1 MRKSCGERMC
11 SNYLHVFEDTLAF
24 LVALFEALLCWR
36 LFFCRGE
43 LLKEETVLSK
53 GTLLDELNP
62 SLMNFLRGSSLWGAG
77 LCEVL
82 PMNTLW

>member
-43 LLKEETVLSK
+43 LLKEKTAPLK
-53 GTLLDELNP
+53 GPLPDELNP
-62 SLMNFLRGSSLWGAG
+62 PLMNFYE
-77 LCEVL
+77 EVL
-82 PMNTLW
+82 SGVRGCVKYCQ

>member
-62 SLMNFLRGSSLWGAG
+62 PPDELFTRKFFVGCG
-77 LCEVL
+77 VV
-82 PMNTLW
+82 

>member
-53 GTLLDELNP
+53 EP
-62 SLMNFLRGSSLWGAG
+62 SLMN
-77 LCEVL
+77 
-82 PMNTLW
+82 

>member
-24 LVALFEALLCWR
+24 LVALFEALHCWW

-43 LLKEETVLSK
+43 LFKEKTVPSK
-53 GTLLDELNP
+53 GT
-62 SLMNFLRGSSLWGAG
+62 S
-77 LCEVL
+77 
-82 PMNTLW
+82 

>member
-1 MRKSCGERMC
+1 MC

-43 LLKEETVLSK
+43 LLKEKTVPSK

-62 SLMNFLRGSSLWGAG
+62 PPDELNPPPDELFTRKFFVGCG
-77 LCEVL
+77 VV
-82 PMNTLW
+82 

>member
-24 LVALFEALLCWR
+24 LVALFEDLLCWR

-62 SLMNFLRGSSLWGAG
+62 RPDELFTRKFFVGCG
-77 LCEVL
+77 VV
-82 PMNTLW
+82 

>member
-43 LLKEETVLSK
+43 LFKEKTVPSK
-53 GTLLDELNP
+53 GT
-62 SLMNFLRGSSLWGAG
+62 S
-77 LCEVL
+77 
-82 PMNTLW
+82 

>member
-1 MRKSCGERMC
+1 MC

-43 LLKEETVLSK
+43 LLKEKTAPLK
-53 GTLLDELNP
+53 GPLPDEL
-62 SLMNFLRGSSLWGAG
+62 LRGSS
-77 LCEVL
+77 
-82 PMNTLW
+82 

>member
-43 LLKEETVLSK
+43 LLKEKTVPLQ
-53 GTLLDELNP
+53 GLLPDELNP
-62 SLMNFLRGSSLWGAG
+62 HLMDSYTRKFFVGRG
-77 LCEVL
+77 VV
-82 PMNTLW
+82 